1 MNDDLLSLM
10 NEMIEDLKI
19 QLNLLVI
26 ADDDDGCE
34 YGSLILKE
42 AKDIKNVTIK
52 KLKEFRTK
60 SNHLKKCFFDL
71 AATTTNNRL
80 NSKYIDCALVISN
93 LMDEFKE
100 IFGDIK

>member
-1 MNDDLLSLM
+1 MKDDLLSLM
-10 NEMIEDLKI
+10 NEMIKDFKT
-19 QLNLLVI
+19 QLGIMVDF
-26 ADDDDGCE
+26 DDDDGCE

-71 AATTTNNRL
+71 AAITTNKRL

-100 IFGDIK
+100 IFGDIR